1 MAVPIIWSQN
11 SIYDFERIINYL
23 KNNWSER
30 IALDFEY
37 KLYNKVELLANQP
50 LIGKTSASFNT
61 IKSIL
66 ITKHNRLYYQL
77 TDLGLEVLNILDTRQ
92 NPDKNI
98 YE

>member
-1 MAVPIIWSQN
+1 MALQIIWSQN

-23 KNNWSER
+23 KNNWPER
-30 IALDFEY
+30 IAMDFEY
-37 KLYNKVELLANQP
+37 KLYSKVELLANQP
-50 LIGKTSASFNT
+50 LIGKTSSSFNT